1 MTAHNGV
8 NSFKD
13 GTRLNSFGSGEE
25 KPISL
30 RTLLWRDETKG
41 VETYRMNG
49 SEELFRDD
57 QILLLKRTNI
67 YFEDQECIMLNFTN
81 ITTFYKLK
89 KEQE

>member
-1 MTAHNGV
+1 
-8 NSFKD
+8 
-13 GTRLNSFGSGEE
+13 
-25 KPISL
+25 
-30 RTLLWRDETKG
+30 
-41 VETYRMNG
+41 MNG